1 MESMPILTYAIMA
14 ITGITSFMA
23 FSNSSLKSRLLF
35 HPHTIKRQGQWDRF
49 LGHGFIHSGWAH
61 LIFNM
66 VTMYFF
72 GKNVEIAFKA
82 FFGQTMGSV
91 HFLLLYFL
99 GMILASVYS
108 YFKHQDNPG
117 YAALGASGAV
127 SAALFASIL
136 IYPGSSLM
144 IFPLPIPIPAIIF
157 GPLYLAYSVYM
168 KYCFAAF
175 TTLGDNHKVV
185 VMVGMAIKAK
195 AVSIKL
201 SIALNEVVAPITI
214 LAM

>member
-14 ITGITSFMA
+14 ITCIISYAA
-23 FSNSSLKSRLLF
+23 FNNPSLKSRLLF
-35 HPHTIKRQGQWDRF
+35 HPNTIKRQRQWDRF
-49 LGHGFIHSGWAH
+49 LGHGFIHSGWSH

-72 GKNVEIAFKA
+72 GQNVELAFKVY
-82 FFGQTMGSV
+82 FGQTMGAV
-91 HFLLLYFL
+91 HFLLLYFV
-99 GMILASVYS
+99 GMAMASVYS
-108 YFKHQDNPG
+108 YFKYQDNPG

-127 SAALFASIL
+127 SAALFASII

-168 KYCFAAF
+168 GKK
-175 TTLGDNHKVV
+175 GRDNIGHDAHFFGAIFGIIYPLAVKPDLVLLFIEKVKN
-185 VMVGMAIKAK
+185 MIG
-195 AVSIKL
+195 
-201 SIALNEVVAPITI
+201 
-214 LAM
+214 

>member
-23 FSNSSLKSRLLF
+23 FSNSELKGRLLF
-35 HPHTIKRQGQWDRF
+35 HPYTIKRQGQWDRF
-49 LGHGFIHSGWAH
+49 LGHGFIHSGWTH

-99 GMILASVYS
+99 GMILASIYS
-108 YFKHQDNPG
+108 YFKHQENRG

-168 KYCFAAF
+168 ARQ
-175 TTLGDNHKVV
+175 GRDNIGHDAHFY
-185 VMVGMAIKAK
+185 GAIFGIIYPLAIKPDLIGHFMK
-195 AVSIKL
+195 AVKDLIG
-201 SIALNEVVAPITI
+201 
-214 LAM
+214 

>member
-23 FSNSSLKSRLLF
+23 FSNHSLKSRLLF
-35 HPHTIKRQGQWDRF
+35 HPHTIKRQRQWDRF

-66 VTMYFF
+66 ITMYFF

-108 YFKHQDNPG
+108 YFKHQDNSG

-168 KYCFAAF
+168 ARQ
-175 TTLGDNHKVV
+175 GRDNIGHDAHFYGAIFGIIYPLVV
-185 VMVGMAIKAK
+185 KPDLVGHFIS
-195 AVSIKL
+195 AVKNLIG
-201 SIALNEVVAPITI
+201 
-214 LAM
+214 

>member
-168 KYCFAAF
+168 SRQ
-175 TTLGDNHKVV
+175 GRDNIGHDAHFYGAIFGIIYPLAVKPDL
-185 VMVGMAIKAK
+185 VGHFIS
-195 AVSIKL
+195 AVKNLIG
-201 SIALNEVVAPITI
+201 
-214 LAM
+214 

>member
-1 MESMPILTYAIMA
+1 MVSMPILTYAIM
-14 ITGITSFMA
+14 GITIITSYIA
-23 FSNSSLKSRLLF
+23 FNNSELKGRLLF
-35 HPHTIKRQGQWDRF
+35 HPYTIKRTNQWDRF
-49 LGHGFIHSGWAH
+49 LGHGFIHSNWMH

-66 VTMYFF
+66 VTMFFF
-72 GKNVEIAFKA
+72 GINVEKAFKA

-108 YFKHQDNPG
+108 YFKHQDNRG

-136 IYPGSSLM
+136 IFPGSKIG
-144 IFPLPIPIPAIIF
+144 IFPIPVMIPAVVF

-168 KYCFAAF
+168 ARQ
-175 TTLGDNHKVV
+175 GRDNIGHDAHFF
-185 VMVGMAIKAK
+185 G
-195 AVSIKL
+195 AVFGIL
-201 SIALNEVVAPITI
+201 YTIVVAPK
-214 LAM
+214 LAGNIIIYLKNFIG

>member
-14 ITGITSFMA
+14 ITCITSYMA
-23 FSNSSLKSRLLF
+23 FNNRSLKSRLLF
-35 HPHTIKRQGQWDRF
+35 HPDTIKKQGQWDRF
-49 LGHGFIHSGWAH
+49 LGHGFIHSGWTH

-72 GKNVEIAFKA
+72 GKNVELAFKSPD

-127 SAALFASIL
+127 SVALFASIL
-136 IYPGSSLM
+136 IYPGNSLM
-144 IFPLPIPIPAIIF
+144 FFPLPIPIPAIIF

-168 KYCFAAF
+168 ARQ
-175 TTLGDNHKVV
+175 GRDNIGHDAHFF
-185 VMVGMAIKAK
+185 GAIFGIIYPL
-195 AVSIKL
+195 AVKPDLIGHFMNAVKNL
-201 SIALNEVVAPITI
+201 SFF
-214 LAM
+214 